1 MIVYVHGARA
11 RRDGNSVSDEKIAL
25 KRGEHVDLG
34 QARLTASG
42 LARPLLYVR
51 NAFGVVRYKSL
62 RLNVPEVKERPAIEV
77 LKVAEATP

>member
-1 MIVYVHGARA
+1 NGE
-11 RRDGNSVSDEKIAL
+11 EKITL

-51 NAFGVVRYKSL
+51 NAFGVIRYKSL
-62 RLNVPEVKERPAIEV
+62 RLTVPEVKERPAIEV